1 MSMGQRYW
9 NHLCWVHR
17 PGEEII
23 YSNGDRFV
31 VNNSATKD
39 DVTFMGRGSVVDSAL
54 ILGQTPS
61 GVRDGLSI
69 RKMFQGFLS
78 ELNIWD
84 RQLSRA
90 EMESMSLCKTF
101 PRGNLV
107 SWDKDN
113 LHLKNPGLNLQMENV
128 PDLETFCRRR
138 QYLIVPKISD
148 LRSAY
153 DQCKTFGGHIATP
166 ENTEENQ
173 ELLRLVKTFPE
184 CLSKYK
190 T

>member
-1 MSMGQRYW
+1 
-9 NHLCWVHR
+9 
-17 PGEEII
+17 
-23 YSNGDRFV
+23 
-31 VNNSATKD
+31 
-39 DVTFMGRGSVVDSAL
+39 
-54 ILGQTPS
+54 
-61 GVRDGLSI
+61 
-69 RKMFQGFLS
+69 
-78 ELNIWD
+78 
-84 RQLSRA
+84 
-90 EMESMSLCKTF
+90 MESMSLCQTF

-107 SWDKDN
+107 TWDKDN

-128 PDLETFCRRR
+128 PDLKTFCRRR

-166 ENTEENQ
+166 ENIEENQ

-184 CLSKYK
+184 CLSKYQ